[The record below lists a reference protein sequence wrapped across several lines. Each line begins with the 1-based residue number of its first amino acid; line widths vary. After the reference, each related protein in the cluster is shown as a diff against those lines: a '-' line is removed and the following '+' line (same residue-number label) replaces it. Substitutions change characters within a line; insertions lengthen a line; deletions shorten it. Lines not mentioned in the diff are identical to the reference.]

1 LNKLML
7 AVELEYT
14 VAAYGDDADNYM
26 NYTASHEVSNT
37 RLMFSVF
44 HFF

>member
-1 LNKLML
+1 ML

-26 NYTASHEVSNT
+26 NYTTSHEVANT
-37 RLMFSVF
+37 RVIFSVF